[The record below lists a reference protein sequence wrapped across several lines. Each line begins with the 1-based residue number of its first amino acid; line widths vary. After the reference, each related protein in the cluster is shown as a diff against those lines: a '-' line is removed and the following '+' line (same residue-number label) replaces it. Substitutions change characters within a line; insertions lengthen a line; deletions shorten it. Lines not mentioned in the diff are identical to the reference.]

1 MGSYNIIAV
10 SENGA
15 NSRLHRNIFKKKTL
29 YILLFIIITTTII
42 TMYYHYYIYSY
53 LYRME
58 WGTMHFIANPFF
70 AMGQNA
76 GTAVPVLSHETWPLS
91 PNAPNLRKPH

>member
-1 MGSYNIIAV
+1 
-10 SENGA
+10 
-15 NSRLHRNIFKKKTL
+15 
-29 YILLFIIITTTII
+29 
-42 TMYYHYYIYSY
+42 
-53 LYRME
+53 ME

-76 GTAVPVLSHETWPLS
+76 GTAVPGLSHETWPLT

>member
-1 MGSYNIIAV
+1 MGQIVVYT
-10 SENGA
+10 GTYF
-15 NSRLHRNIFKKKTL
+15 FKKKNII
-29 YILLFIIITTTII
+29 YIIYYYYYYYYYYVLSLL
-42 TMYYHYYIYSY
+42 YIYSY

-76 GTAVPVLSHETWPLS
+76 GTAVPVLSHETWPLT